1 MMTTVTALAAE
12 QALNAIETF
21 ERELGLLSTEIEKIG
36 EFAKQIDAIAR
47 QTNLLA
53 LNATIE
59 AARAGDA
66 GKGFAVVAG
75 EVKQLSGQTSR
86 ATSEIEETLQN
97 LLEQSK
103 RLMESGAN
111 AKRALGVEGFAAD

>member
-1 MMTTVTALAAE
+1 MTTVTALAAE
-12 QALNAIETF
+12 QALKAIENF

-75 EVKQLSGQTSR
+75 EVKQLSGQTST

-103 RLMESGAN
+103 RLMESGQN
-111 AKRALGVEGFAAD
+111 AKKALGVENFSD

>member
-1 MMTTVTALAAE
+1 MPKDS
-12 QALNAIETF
+12 ETF
-21 ERELGLLSTEIEKIG
+21 QNTDNTNPGDSVASNEEIVSAVATLREDVKKIEQVAEEIK
-36 EFAKQIDAIAR
+36 AIAN

-75 EVKQLSGQTSR
+75 EVKQLSGLTSK
-86 ATSEIEETLQN
+86 ATENGAVVLTEMSNQVDV
-97 LLEQSK
+97 LEG
-103 RLMESGAN
+103 L
-111 AKRALGVEGFAAD
+111 V

>member
-1 MMTTVTALAAE
+1 MPNDNEVSQNTGNTNPGHGVADNDEIVSAVATLREDVKKIEEVAE
-12 QALNAIETF
+12 
-21 ERELGLLSTEIEKIG
+21 EIK
-36 EFAKQIDAIAR
+36 AIAN

-75 EVKQLSGQTSR
+75 EVKQLSGLTSK
-86 ATSEIEETLQN
+86 ATENVAVVLEEMSNQVD
-97 LLEQSK
+97 LLEG
-103 RLMESGAN
+103 L
-111 AKRALGVEGFAAD
+111 V

>member
-1 MMTTVTALAAE
+1 MSNSDSGIDRAVKSIETVENELAA
-12 QALNAIETF
+12 
-21 ERELGLLSTEIEKIG
+21 LSAEIEKIG
-36 EFAKQIDAIAR
+36 EFAKQIDAIAK

-75 EVKQLSGQTSR
+75 EVKQLSGQTSN

-97 LLEQSK
+97 LLSQSR
-103 RLMESGAN
+103 RLADSSKAARDSLSTVGA
-111 AKRALGVEGFAAD
+111 A